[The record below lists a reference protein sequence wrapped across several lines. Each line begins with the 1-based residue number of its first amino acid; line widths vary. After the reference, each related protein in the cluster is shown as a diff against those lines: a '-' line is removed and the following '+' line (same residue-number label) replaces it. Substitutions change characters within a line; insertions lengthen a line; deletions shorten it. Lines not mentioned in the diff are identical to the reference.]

1 MRLEFILDVQLLLRI
16 FLKFV
21 QLISD
26 NSKLLSSFGKFL
38 TSYLEIGFFQSEL
51 DLFRLDNLRL
61 LVIFVDCI

>member
-1 MRLEFILDVQLLLRI
+1 LRLEFILDVQLLLRI

-51 DLFRLDNLRL
+51 DLFRLDDLRF